1 MKKLFLVTS
10 AVAASCAL
18 AGTYTHTT
26 NDIAGV
32 NLKTLAVL
40 TDGKFVLGTGDY
52 SDSEWDSTKER
63 IYDGFTELPN
73 GENIDYRWFEPG
85 WVHGSADRNWAGYQT
100 QSPVVVT
107 HVSFITRHDGY
118 ASRARGCRF
127 EGANEADF
135 SDAVALYTVP
145 ADADVET
152 LKAGW
157 VEIDVD
163 DATLLNTPFT
173 YLRVVADDEFC
184 GNFIEVEFYG
194 KTWADATGEAPSAA
208 PRNFTLASAGD
219 DADAV
224 TLSWDLPSFS
234 CQSVRVVRATAPGG
248 PFTTTVATLP
258 SVLNACGDAVAD
270 LTPGVKYYYSA
281 YFLNNANDAELVGVP
296 APAASYRHVA
306 EIVFDASSMTA
317 VEYHHDYGSE
327 AATVSAAK
335 LFDGDTTTNP
345 DVVNS
350 SAGNSGVKVGIDFGA
365 GNEHVITGFKVF
377 PSREWNGTLNQWVV
391 GRSDGIQLAGSNDTS
406 DWTIG
411 TEISDVCDIYKE
423 NAWDDTQLSWSAFE
437 TSVTNAYRYVFLKKD
452 ARQGLEDYRTDEFYG
467 NVRELKLYGYAVAD
481 AMSVLLAPE
490 DAAAEWHGTSAV
502 ITWTA
507 SPNAASYRVERK
519 ADGGEWT
526 VVAQGLTATE
536 YSDQPARP
544 SRAGYTYRIASVDG
558 NDGLAYTV
566 AIAPS
571 GTPARPGMSIVFR

>member
-1 MKKLFLVTS
+1 MNKSIF
-10 AVAASCAL
+10 AVAALAASCAW

-26 NDIAGV
+26 DGIAGV
-32 NLKTLAVL
+32 NLKTLAAV
-40 TDGKFVLGTGDY
+40 TDGKSVLGTGDY
-52 SDSEWDSTKER
+52 SDSEWDLTKER
-63 IYDGFTELPN
+63 IYDGVTELQD
-73 GENIDYRWFEPG
+73 GENVKYRWFEPG
-85 WVHGSADRNWAGYQT
+85 WVNGDSKCNWAGYQT
-100 QSPVVVT
+100 TEPVVVT
-107 HVSFITRHDGY
+107 HVSFITRHDEY

-127 EGANEADF
+127 EGANAADF
-135 SDAVALYTVP
+135 SDAVALYAVP

-157 VEIDVD
+157 VEVDV
-163 DATLLNTPFT
+163 AGAALSSPFT

-194 KTWADATGEAPSAA
+194 KTWAEATSEAPSAA
-208 PRNFTLASAGD
+208 PQNFTAVGGD
-219 DADAV
+219 ANV

-258 SVLNACGDAVAD
+258 SVLNTFGDAVAN

-281 YFLNNANDAELVGVP
+281 YFLNNVNGAELAGVP

-306 EIVFDASSMTA
+306 EIAFDASSMTA

-406 DWTIG
+406 DWTNGID
-411 TEISDVCDIYKE
+411 ISDVCDIYKE
-423 NAWDDTQLSWSAFE
+423 NAWDETQLSWSAFD
-437 TSVTNAYRYVFLKKD
+437 TTVTNAYRYVFLKKD
-452 ARQGLEDYRTDEFYG
+452 ARQGLTDYRTDEFYG
-467 NVRELKLYGYAVAD
+467 NVRELKLYGYSVAD

-490 DAAAEWHGTSAV
+490 NAAARWKGRRVVLA
-502 ITWTA
+502 WTA
-507 SPNAASYRVERK
+507 SPNAASYKVERSSDGGATWTVL
-519 ADGGEWT
+519 ADGIADT
-526 VVAQGLTATE
+526 TYTDRPTKATSVNYIYRVASL
-536 YSDQPARP
+536 D
-544 SRAGYTYRIASVDG
+544 
-558 NDGLAYTV
+558 NLNGLAYTV
-566 AIAPS
+566 CI
-571 GTPARPGMSIVFR
+571 TPEGEPASPGMVIIVR